1 MGRLAEVNSNVVLA
15 VTLWDANTTKG
26 VRARVFNSAGTEVSG
41 SPFTLTHRTA
51 GHYTGTGWNPT
62 VEGQYSVSYE
72 VYTDGTFATPDRR
85 YEWGA
90 EEVEVRSIDQDL
102 ATLLSRLTA

>member
-26 VRARVFNSAGTEVSG
+26 VRARVFGSTGTEVSG
-41 SPFTLTHRTA
+41 SPFALSHRSS
-51 GHYTGTGWNPT
+51 GHYSGTGWNPT
-62 VEGQYSVSYE
+62 TEGQYSVYYE
-72 VYTDGTFATPDRR
+72 IYTDGTFTTADRK

-102 ATLLSRLTA
+102 ATLLS